1 VRHGRRLRVVW
12 RDAPTA
18 EWKSRAKSPRR
29 SRGTTRRDISLGIK
43 TPRMSSLLAADP
55 CNGIRDHSIAPRSPW
70 QNAYIERLI
79 GSIRRE
85 CLDHM
90 IVFDEAHLHRILRGY
105 APMRVLKKK
114 LLAKGITP
122 VNFAGVKAT
131 FYRRADVDP
140 VVPSI

>member
-1 VRHGRRLRVVW
+1 VGPRAAISHSGSRHLVCPVFLQRI
-12 RDAPTA
+12 
-18 EWKSRAKSPRR
+18 RA
-29 SRGTTRRDISLGIK
+29 T
-43 TPRMSSLLAADP
+43 
-55 CNGIRDHSIAPRSPW
+55 GIRDHSIAPRSPW

-140 VVPSI
+140 VVPSS